1 MKNFSHKYI
10 QKKRYLLDHMRQ
22 DILHFDRIHVIAIW
36 LTCTFKEALCV
47 GIEN

>member
-1 MKNFSHKYI
+1 
-10 QKKRYLLDHMRQ
+10 MRQ